1 MAYFYQDWKDKKMT
15 VEVDGQFMLNFAEAE
30 LQMADNLENSAINL
44 REGASDEKEAAIRHI
59 EHIVDCLRSGKLELK
74 WNISQRGFVR
84 YAI

>member
-30 LQMADNLENSAINL
+30 LQMAENLENSAINL

-59 EHIVDCLRSGKLELK
+59 EHIADCLRSGKLELK
-74 WNISQRGFVR
+74 WNIS
-84 YAI
+84 

>member
-59 EHIVDCLRSGKLELK
+59 EHIADCLRKGKLELK
-74 WNISQRGFVR
+74 WNIS
-84 YAI
+84 

>member
-30 LQMADNLENSAINL
+30 LQMAENLENSAINL

-59 EHIVDCLRSGKLELK
+59 EHIADCLRKGKLELK
-74 WNISQRGFVR
+74 WNIS
-84 YAI
+84 

>member
-30 LQMADNLENSAINL
+30 LQMAENLENSAIDL

-59 EHIVDCLRSGKLELK
+59 EHIADCLRKGKLELK
-74 WNISQRGFVR
+74 WNIS
-84 YAI
+84 

>member
-30 LQMADNLENSAINL
+30 LQMAENLENSAINL

-59 EHIVDCLRSGKLELK
+59 EHIADCLRKGKLELK
-74 WNISQRGFVR
+74 WNVS
-84 YAI
+84 

>member
-30 LQMADNLENSAINL
+30 LQMAENVENSAINL

-59 EHIVDCLRSGKLELK
+59 EHIADCLRKGKLELK
-74 WNISQRGFVR
+74 WNIS
-84 YAI
+84 

>member
-30 LQMADNLENSAINL
+30 LQIAENLENSAINL

-59 EHIVDCLRSGKLELK
+59 EHIADCLRKGKLELK
-74 WNISQRGFVR
+74 WNIS
-84 YAI
+84 

>member
-30 LQMADNLENSAINL
+30 LQMAENLENSAIDL

-59 EHIVDCLRSGKLELK
+59 EHIDDCLRKGKLELK
-74 WNISQRGFVR
+74 WNIS
-84 YAI
+84 

>member
-30 LQMADNLENSAINL
+30 LQMAENLANSAINL

-59 EHIVDCLRSGKLELK
+59 EHIADCLRKGKLELK
-74 WNISQRGFVR
+74 WNIS
-84 YAI
+84 